1 MKPLLSSSELK
12 KSTTKS
18 ILWDKLKKITDTED
32 GYLYYKYPI
41 TGMSDSYTPCFTIVD
56 YNNGILLLEIIE
68 VTIDYLEIRDDTTT
82 WIINNNP
89 IESPSLKLED
99 YKVRLENIIR
109 NYRQIRD
116 KISVQ
121 EYIVFPTI
129 SHSEFIEKYA
139 SASIDNLLFGNFDT
153 IDYKSLFKTHVN
165 HLKEE
170 EKKVYI
176 SVMQGAG
183 PLIGNINTAS
193 TETVDTMGAAIKLL
207 DKKMAI
213 LDAKQHEAAIQIPD
227 GPQRIR
233 GMAGTGKTVI
243 LCMKAAYLHGLFPDA
258 KILYT
263 FHTQSLYNQ
272 VISLITKFYNEQN
285 TSSPDWDKLLVLH
298 SWGGRT
304 KEGVYYR
311 TCQRNSIIPLG
322 FKNVPYNTDE
332 PLGYVCSSI
341 LAEEISEEFDYVL
354 MDESQDFPPSFFQL
368 IYKITKEPKRI
379 IFAYDELQTLAN
391 TKIQDTKELFGY
403 DNQGTPLVD
412 FSTSGYYADEIEKD
426 IILEK
431 SYRNPYELL
440 MVAHGLG
447 MGLYNTDGIM
457 QIIDNEKIWNSIG
470 YEIESGE
477 LKPNTQVTIKR
488 PPENTISLVHE
499 CYNGGQKNISCQK
512 FNSIFDEIKWIAESI
527 NNDYK
532 NEHVEPQNIVVI
544 SLNKDSYKNEFPLL
558 QNHLFALGIPSIIP
572 GYEGMERDKFSEK
585 GFVTLST
592 VFKAKGNEAF
602 IIYVMSVEYIYHYT
616 EFVHARNSI
625 FTALT
630 RTKGWCRI
638 TGYGNSMD
646 RAIAE
651 INSILDNLPKF
662 IFTYPDP
669 KKIARKLSQEE
680 YARRV
685 AETKKAKM
693 SIDQLLSVDTE
704 ALKTIPK
711 EQLEKLFER
720 LMLNVD

>member
-1 MKPLLSSSELK
+1 MKSLLSSSELK

-18 ILWDKLKKITDTED
+18 ILWDKLKDITKSED

-41 TGMSDSYTPCFTIVD
+41 TGMADSYVPCFTIID
-56 YNNGILLLEIIE
+56 YNNGILLFEIIE
-68 VTIDYLEIRDDTTT
+68 VTIDSLEILGDDTR
-82 WIINNNP
+82 WIVNNTI
-89 IESPSLKLED
+89 IESPLLRLED
-99 YKVRLENIIR
+99 YKIRLENIIR

-116 KISVQ
+116 KIFVRD
-121 EYIVFPTI
+121 YIIFPDITKDEFVRKYDSI
-129 SHSEFIEKYA
+129 SLG
-139 SASIDNLLFGNFDT
+139 NLIFENINA
-153 IDYKSLFKTHVN
+153 IDYKSLFKTIHS
-165 HLKEE
+165 LKED

-183 PLIGNINTAS
+183 PLIGSINS
-193 TETVDTMGAAIKLL
+193 TSAEKANTIGAAIKLL

-213 LDAKQHEAAIQIPD
+213 LDAKQHEAAVQIPD

-243 LCMKAAYLHGLFPDA
+243 LCMKAAYLHGLYPDA

-272 VISLITKFYNEQN
+272 VQYLIAKFYHEQN
-285 TSSPDWDKLLVLH
+285 NSSPDWDKLLVLH
-298 SWGGRT
+298 SWGGRS
-304 KEGVYYR
+304 KDGVYYR
-311 TCQRNSIIPLG
+311 TCQRNSIVPMS

-341 LAEEISEEFDYVL
+341 LAEDISEEFDYVL

-368 IYKITKEPKRI
+368 IYRITREPKRI

-391 TKIQDTKELFGY
+391 TKIQDVKELFGY
-403 DNQGTPLVD
+403 DNQGKPLVD
-412 FSTSGYYADEIEKD
+412 FSTSSYYADEIEKD

-431 SYRNPYELL
+431 SYRNPYQLL

-470 YEIESGE
+470 YEIESGT
-477 LKPNTQVTIKR
+477 LKPNTLVTIKR

-499 CYNGGQKNISCQK
+499 CYNGKQQPISCSK
-512 FNSIFDEIKWIAESI
+512 FDSYFDELKWIADSI
-527 NNDYK
+527 NNDCK
-532 NEHVEPQNIVVI
+532 KEGVEPHNIVVI
-544 SLNKDSYKNEFPLL
+544 SLNKDSYKREFPLL
-558 QNHLFALGIPSIIP
+558 QNHLFALGVPSIIP
-572 GYEGMERDKFSEK
+572 GYEGVERDKFGES

-602 IIYVMSVEYIYHYT
+602 IVYVMSVEYIYHYL

-638 TGYGNSMD
+638 TGYGDSMD

-651 INSILDNLPKF
+651 INSILKNLPNF

-669 KKIARKLSQEE
+669 EKIARKLSQEE

-685 AETKKAKM
+685 AETKRAKN
-693 SIDQLLSVDTE
+693 SIDQLLSVDRE
-704 ALKTIPK
+704 ALKTVPK
-711 EQLEKLFER
+711 EQLEKLLKR
-720 LMLNVD
+720 LTSNAD